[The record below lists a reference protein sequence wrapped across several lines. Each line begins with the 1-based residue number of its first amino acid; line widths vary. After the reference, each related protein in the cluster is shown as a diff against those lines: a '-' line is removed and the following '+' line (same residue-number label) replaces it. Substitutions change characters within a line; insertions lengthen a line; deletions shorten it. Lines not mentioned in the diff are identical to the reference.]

1 MAKKR
6 NPDHHKT
13 SGSATPSRPAS
24 ISPAASSATV
34 IVSDAASVAAKSESQ
49 TDGDR
54 RSGDGQTEWI
64 SPAARRAQ
72 EFRHAAWR
80 ETIESIA
87 VAIILALLF
96 RGFIAEA
103 FVIPTGSMAPALM
116 GEHKDL
122 FCPQCSAS
130 YQVGASVEP
139 RSGATVVGGICPNC
153 GYVHA
158 LDLVN
163 NRGDQNF
170 SGDRILVSKFA
181 YALGDPERWDVAVFK
196 YPGNPKQNYIKR
208 IVGLPGE
215 TLMIHHGDVYAR
227 PLEPGDTNAG
237 NGSSESVD
245 DPRYQILRK
254 PPRKLLAMAHHVYD
268 SDSQPKLLNE
278 AGFPQR
284 WQPWKPGATSPPADS
299 WTISTGD
306 DGWVANATAGPDDWM
321 WLRYFH
327 NTADVEQWD
336 RAEKGL
342 TLADVDPYAS
352 RAITD
357 FYSYNTYLY
366 VPSHLVYS
374 KTPQEAARE
383 SGGILGAI
391 GSIFRPTRGVF
402 NDDYKT
408 GDFRQFE
415 DSLRLG
421 QHGTADDGMH
431 WVGDLILE
439 GDVETSSDAQRLLL
453 EIVEAGVRYRV
464 EFDLPTGKATLSIL
478 DGDKPRSFSAG
489 DETAQNVSAE
499 TAVRAG
505 KRNSIRFSN
514 ADDQLLLWVNDTVIE
529 FDGPTTFDHRQFRT
543 ADQDRPYFKPGDHPL
558 DAAPLGIAIKGGQ
571 ATVRRLKIDRDKYY
585 IATKASIEGLN
596 DYDPSKVVQG
606 RQPGLPAMAVQQA
619 LSNPESWAR
628 FAWDA
633 RRSVAFDLDQEQYFP
648 MGDNSP
654 ESADARCWIDPRT
667 EFLRTRAV
675 DQDAYQ
681 WAEKHYVPRDLLVG
695 KAVMVFWPHTWTEPL
710 PITPNFDRIQL
721 IR

>member
-24 ISPAASSATV
+24 TSPAASPAAA
-34 IVSDAASVAAKSESQ
+34 IVSDAASIAAKTESQ

-327 NTADVEQWD
+327 NSADVEQWD

-489 DETAQNVSAE
+489 DKTAQNVSAQ